1 MNRPRLAIAT
11 CARLPKLDVDDA
23 RLCEALEARGISYRC
38 FVWDDPSAPWDEAD
52 LALLRNPWDYWDGPG
67 RREAFVAWAE
77 RTHARVPLWNGPDVI
92 RENTHKSYLR
102 SLEAAGVSV
111 IPTLWLAR
119 CEGAVGLAA
128 RITSRGWSEVVIKPA
143 VSAGSVGALR
153 IDARTNPNEAEA
165 HAASLTASGEVM
177 VQPYLRSI
185 ESEGELS
192 VVFFDGEASH
202 AVRKVPCAGD
212 FRSQPEFQSRVSAA
226 PIEAEALAVARA
238 AFAAVGKPLL
248 YARVDLVRSDDG
260 ALQLIEL
267 ELTEPSLYFRWSEG
281 AAERLVDAIVS
292 RFETPLG

>member
-11 CARLPKLDVDDA
+11 CARLPNLDVDDA
-23 RLCEALEARGISYRC
+23 RLFEALDARGISYRC
-38 FVWDDPSAPWDEAD
+38 LVWDDPSAPWDEAD
-52 LALLRNPWDYWDGPG
+52 LALIRTPWDYWDGPG

-77 RTHARVPLWNGPDVI
+77 RTAARVPLWNGADVI

-111 IPTLWLAR
+111 IPTIWLAPG
-119 CEGAVGLAA
+119 EGAEGLAR

-143 VSAGSVGALR
+143 VSAGSVGAMR
-153 IDARTNPNEAEA
+153 IDVRTNPSEAEA

-192 VVFFDGEASH
+192 VVFFGGEASH

-212 FRSQPEFQSRVSAA
+212 FRSQPEFQSRVSAT
-226 PIEAEALAVARA
+226 PIEAEALRVAQD

-248 YARVDLVRSDDG
+248 YARVDLVRGDDG

-281 AAERLVDAIVS
+281 AAA
-292 RFETPLG
+292 RFVETILARM